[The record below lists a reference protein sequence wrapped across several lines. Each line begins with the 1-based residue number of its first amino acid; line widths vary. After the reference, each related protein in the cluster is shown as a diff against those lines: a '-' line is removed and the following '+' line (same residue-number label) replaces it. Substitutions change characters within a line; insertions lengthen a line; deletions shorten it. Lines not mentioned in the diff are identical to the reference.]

1 VPTRGPRPI
10 ALLGAAAAV
19 AVLLAGCASGGGNGS
34 SAAPAGSAPAT
45 TAGQAATTAPP
56 AGGGYGGGDRYG
68 GGSGGSGGG
77 TSTSGNAKI
86 AGVAFP
92 AKVQVTAGQKVTWT
106 NTDGFPHTVTADNG
120 SFDSG
125 PVAAGTSYARTF
137 KQAGTFAYHC
147 KIHSRMHGTV
157 VVTG

>member
-1 VPTRGPRPI
+1 M
-10 ALLGAAAAV
+10 
-19 AVLLAGCASGGGNGS
+19 
-34 SAAPAGSAPAT
+34 
-45 TAGQAATTAPP
+45 
-56 AGGGYGGGDRYG
+56 
-68 GGSGGSGGG
+68 
-77 TSTSGNAKI
+77 
-86 AGVAFP
+86 
-92 AKVQVTAGQKVTWT
+92 TAGQKVTWT

-147 KIHSRMHGTV
+147 KIHSSMHGTV

>member
-1 VPTRGPRPI
+1 M
-10 ALLGAAAAV
+10 
-19 AVLLAGCASGGGNGS
+19 LLAGCASGGGNGS

-45 TAGQAATTAPP
+45 TAPLA
-56 AGGGYGGGDRYG
+56 AGGGYGGRYGGGSG

-147 KIHSRMHGTV
+147 KIHSSMHGTV

>member
-1 VPTRGPRPI
+1 MPTRGPRPL

-19 AVLLAGCASGGGNGS
+19 TVLLAGCASGGGNGS

-45 TAGQAATTAPP
+45 TAPLA
-56 AGGGYGGGDRYG
+56 AGGGYGGRYGGGSG

-147 KIHSRMHGTV
+147 KIHSSMHGTV